1 MFASAFST
9 IANGFSAM
17 AGGPFT
23 DATLWW
29 AGTPVMDAGG
39 SIITPGTPVE
49 QACRVQVDVATEAM
63 RTDADFQQ
71 EDVRLL
77 ILSAGLSV
85 DPDEAAELVIAAGIH
100 AGTYAI
106 QTAGRD
112 PVGIGFEC
120 RARKVRVAV
129 IEEEPGEPGAF
140 DFSDPVNSGL
150 LTLLLEDA

>member
-1 MFASAFST
+1 MFASAFAS

-39 SIITPGTPVE
+39 SIVSPGTPVE
-49 QACRVQVDVATEAM
+49 QDCRVQVDVATEAM
-63 RTDADFQQ
+63 RADADFQQ

-85 DPDEAAELVIAAGIH
+85 VPDEAAEVVIEAGDN
-100 AGTYAI
+100 AGRYAI
-106 QTAGRD
+106 QTVGRD
-112 PVGIGFEC
+112 PAGVGFEC
-120 RARKVRVAV
+120 RARLM
-129 IEEEPGEPGAF
+129 PGET
-140 DFSDPVNSGL
+140 S
-150 LTLLLEDA
+150 

>member
-1 MFASAFST
+1 VFASAFAS

-39 SIITPGTPVE
+39 SIVSPGTPVE
-49 QACRVQVDVATEAM
+49 QDCRVQIDVATEAM
-63 RTDADFQQ
+63 RADADFQQ

-85 DPDEAAELVIAAGIH
+85 VPDEAAEVVIEAGDN
-100 AGTYAI
+100 AGRYAI
-106 QTAGRD
+106 QTVGRD
-112 PVGIGFEC
+112 PAGVGFEC
-120 RARKVRVAV
+120 RARL
-129 IEEEPGEPGAF
+129 IPGAT
-140 DFSDPVNSGL
+140 S
-150 LTLLLEDA
+150 